1 MRRLFTTVLALAL
14 LWAIAA
20 PAMAKVVISDVFV
33 NWQGRRSTEV
43 NIRVTVKNP
52 ANYTQQGPV
61 IVSLFVRG
69 NAGEAW
75 RKVQE
80 WDDISKIQP
89 GYKVARDYFTLPGA
103 VPGALETGR
112 FQVKATVHT
121 PDGSYTEVEREV
133 VHHR

>member
-1 MRRLFTTVLALAL
+1 MRRLFTAALALAL

-20 PAMAKVVISDVFV
+20 PAMAKVTIADVFV
-33 NWQGRRSTEV
+33 NWQGRRSAEI

-52 ANYTQQGPV
+52 GSYTQQGPV

-69 NAGEAW
+69 NSGESW
-75 RKVQE
+75 RKIQE
-80 WDDISKIQP
+80 WDDIAKIQP
-89 GYKVARDYFTLPGA
+89 GYRIARDYFTLPGA

-112 FQVKATVHT
+112 FQVMATVHT
-121 PDGSYTEVEREV
+121 PDGTNTQLVKDV